1 MIVLLP
7 VNHMLTA
14 DSLLLCAA
22 CFWCWDLCFSC
33 SAKTRKNESL
43 KILGWFVVIWVSLS
57 SKYSI
62 HKAVVFTFIHHY
74 SLLVEWLHK
83 KLRERKKSQKI
94 MQTWK
99 LGCTVSMH
107 FCFFVRTNVCTRQLM
122 ITQLHRTFLKMV
134 SPTASLLDLLAMPHT
149 CASIVLAVSSL
160 LVLGNCTLSTLLS
173 LKMKVHWFVQ
183 FISNWFVLVLTL
195 FGIVFSCNEVTVISL
210 YK

>member
-1 MIVLLP
+1 
-7 VNHMLTA
+7 
-14 DSLLLCAA
+14 
-22 CFWCWDLCFSC
+22 
-33 SAKTRKNESL
+33 
-43 KILGWFVVIWVSLS
+43 
-57 SKYSI
+57 
-62 HKAVVFTFIHHY
+62 
-74 SLLVEWLHK
+74 
-83 KLRERKKSQKI
+83 
-94 MQTWK
+94 
-99 LGCTVSMH
+99 
-107 FCFFVRTNVCTRQLM
+107 M